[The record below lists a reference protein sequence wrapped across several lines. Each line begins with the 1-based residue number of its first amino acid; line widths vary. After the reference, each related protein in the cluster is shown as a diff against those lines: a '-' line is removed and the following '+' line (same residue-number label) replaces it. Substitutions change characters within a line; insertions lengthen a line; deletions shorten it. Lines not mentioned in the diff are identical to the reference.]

1 MEGADIFLCF
11 VADLPA
17 TYGKSFKNE
26 EYDWAFTTV
35 RAPTGSRDQRS
46 RADLRSLLSADTVG
60 DFVFAWWLV
69 LVGAAKARRKHFVLL
84 A

>member
-1 MEGADIFLCF
+1 MKGADTFLCL

-35 RAPTGSRDQRS
+35 CA
-46 RADLRSLLSADTVG
+46 
-60 DFVFAWWLV
+60 
-69 LVGAAKARRKHFVLL
+69 
-84 A
+84 